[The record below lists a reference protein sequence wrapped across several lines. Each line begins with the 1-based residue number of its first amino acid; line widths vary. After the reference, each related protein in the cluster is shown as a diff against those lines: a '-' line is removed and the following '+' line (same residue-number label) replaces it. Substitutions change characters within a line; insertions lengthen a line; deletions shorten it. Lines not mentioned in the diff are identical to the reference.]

1 MDIQRIRNVQLN
13 HTIMKNTRYFVV
25 TIAAV
30 LPILSFAACQDADPQ
45 EPTSSGE
52 NAPAAT
58 VNDLVSGSEAPD
70 TTTTRSRKPP
80 IVVEPPVLD
89 IGYVSAGSTVTG
101 EVQIINTG
109 DKPIRILSSTPSCQC
124 TSVELANIVIPPGE
138 SVSLPAQFEAGY
150 RMGLKTASIRL
161 IFEGYD
167 DEFITVPVKAEI
179 VFPLRVNPDPIRYQI
194 AATDF
199 QDVVEYSVESL
210 DSRVFSILAIQ
221 GEKPDFVN
229 FDPGS
234 DEPRNHYTL
243 RWDFTGYDESSCFD
257 ARGIRM
263 PPYLV
268 IETDHPDCPI
278 LDVNIRHSCTRVE
291 IPSPGQNWV
300 LSERRAMIG
309 SLKPGATAKFS
320 VYLKWLFGNSPD
332 DEIIEVTSPSSLLA
346 VELVGMMY
354 EGEKMT
360 YEVEVTPD
368 RDYRGLIYVPLVF
381 HSNRNQASFL
391 IIGRVTD

>member
-1 MDIQRIRNVQLN
+1 MN
-13 HTIMKNTRYFVV
+13 HTIMKNTRDLVV
-25 TIAAV
+25 TLAAV
-30 LPILSFAACQDADPQ
+30 LAILSFAACQDADPQ
-45 EPTSSGE
+45 ETASSGE

-58 VNDLVSGSEAPD
+58 VKDQVSGGVTPGA
-70 TTTTRSRKPP
+70 TTARSRKLP

-89 IGYVSAGSTVTG
+89 IGYVSAGSTVTA
-101 EVQIINTG
+101 EVQIRNTG

-124 TSVELANIVIPPGE
+124 TSVNLANVVIPPGE
-138 SVSLPAQFEAGY
+138 SVPLPAQFEGGY

-167 DEFITVPVKAEI
+167 DEFITVPVKAEV
-179 VFPLRVNPDPIRYQI
+179 VFPLRVSPDPIRYQI

-199 QDVVEYSVESL
+199 QEVVEYSVESL
-210 DSRVFSILAIQ
+210 DRRVFSILAVQ

-234 DEPRNHYTL
+234 DEPRNRYTL
-243 RWDFTGYDESSCFD
+243 RWDFTRFDESSCAD

-291 IPSPGQNWV
+291 IPARGQNWV

-320 VYLKWLFGNSPD
+320 VYLKWLFGKPPD
-332 DEIIEVTSPSSLLA
+332 DEIIEVTSPSSLLSA
-346 VELVGMMY
+346 ELVGMTY

-368 RDYRGLIYVPLVF
+368 RDYRGLIYAPLVF
-381 HSNRNQASFL
+381 RSNRNQATFL